1 MTYKEIVA
9 ALRPGLYSDDKE
21 WRVIAPLKAAGVLE
35 SCGHLI
41 AVAWAIATEIRA
53 GQIAAADA
61 RMIAAGCLIC
71 PSCGADG
78 SAGDSSTP
86 AFYYVETMDS
96 RRSCGVKLRRIG
108 SERTVVVS
116 DVYQDDYE
124 GGRDER
130 VCCEACGW
138 EFELPEGVSFEH
150 GVSGGVIDREVDAHL
165 GVTTKPAR
173 TKRGKPV
180 RAKDPSDCSYCVAKA
195 RGQNPAAFLHSADCP
210 VRLAN
215 KRVSKRGA

>member
-1 MTYKEIVA
+1 MNYNEMCQTLLRIGRSDVMDQLEVFTSRS
-9 ALRPGLYSDDKE
+9 ALEHRQVRANLQTLIAQHVTDLLYGNTKNSTS
-21 WRVIAPLKAAGVLE
+21 WRVIAPLNSAAVLE
-35 SCGHLI
+35 SLGHQI
-41 AVAWAIATEIRA
+41 AVAWAVATEIRA
-53 GQIAAADA
+53 GQIAAANA

-96 RRSCGVKLRRIG
+96 RRSCGVKLHSSRKDKY
-108 SERTVVVS
+108 VNVC
-116 DVYQDDYE
+116 DDYQDDYE

-165 GVTTKPAR
+165 GVTTK
-173 TKRGKPV
+173 
-180 RAKDPSDCSYCVAKA
+180 
-195 RGQNPAAFLHSADCP
+195 
-210 VRLAN
+210 
-215 KRVSKRGA
+215 RGA